1 MSKYKAGDK
10 FVIEIEEIYSGP
22 LTKETDHLHLYR
34 VKGFNSL
41 VFDEYGLSKLEQ
53 IKETKEAPKL
63 TQREKM
69 FVEYAQTGWIA
80 RDKDG
85 RAFIF
90 TERPYKSGSMWT
102 AEMGSYT
109 GFKDSKSMFSFIKY
123 EDEKT
128 WSIEELKKLE
138 VQE

>member
-1 MSKYKAGDK
+1 MYKYKAGDK
-10 FVIEIEEIYSGP
+10 FVIEIEEVI
-22 LTKETDHLHLYR
+22 ETQGKTLHR
-34 VKGFNSL
+34 VKGFNAL
-41 VFDEYGLSKLEQ
+41 VFDEYGLGMLEQ

-63 TQREKM
+63 TQREKS

-90 TERPYKSGSMWT
+90 TERPYKSGSMWK

-123 EDEKT
+123 EDEKP

-138 VQE
+138 VQDE